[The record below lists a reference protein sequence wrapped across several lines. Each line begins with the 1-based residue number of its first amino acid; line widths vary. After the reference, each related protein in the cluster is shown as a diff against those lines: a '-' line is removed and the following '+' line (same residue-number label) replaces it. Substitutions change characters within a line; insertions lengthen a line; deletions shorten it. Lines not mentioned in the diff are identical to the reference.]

1 MSQLDDEIEATRK
14 LSQQIAEQSE
24 RLAREALDESKQLGP
39 AFATFDKEMERLIA
53 LKKEGAGPEH
63 SLACLS
69 VVAEVMSDWAAMEVA
84 MIDETAAGKPA
95 PAAGGRAAPRR
106 GLRA

>member
-14 LSQQIAEQSE
+14 LSEQIAEQSE
-24 RLAREALDESKQLGP
+24 RLAREALDESKQLAP
-39 AFATFDKEMERLIA
+39 LLATFDKEVESLAA
-53 LKKEGAGPEH
+53 LKKEGAGLEH

-69 VVAEVMSDWAAMEVA
+69 AFAEAMSDWAAMEVA

-106 GLRA
+106 GMRV